1 MISFVTLWIHS
12 VLLNYCFLLKEEET
26 LYVSLFEGEKKVSLM
41 FRDGNKANNSK
52 SGKDS
57 VLCRIRMIRIK
68 QLNALLKQPL
78 NYSQEFC
85 LYKLLSNIVNRCWFS
100 NYVMLIS
107 IIT

>member
-1 MISFVTLWIHS
+1 
-12 VLLNYCFLLKEEET
+12 
-26 LYVSLFEGEKKVSLM
+26 M

-68 QLNALLKQPL
+68 QLNALLEQPL

-85 LYKLLSNIVNRCWFS
+85 LYKLLSNIAS
-100 NYVMLIS
+100 KQMLVQQLCYAYFHHHLKTLKSAKFI
-107 IIT
+107 